1 MCNFF
6 SVVSDPRT
14 RDIMYF
20 RAAIRKDIIAGES
33 KYTDTDSHTSIADF
47 FGYKGKDEDQLNKY
61 EYNPLTEEFTVDQ
74 INGKDD
80 SKRVEKFCRGLDYK
94 TIVPELMIKPIVNP
108 LTDRFPKTVTK
119 KDKQRLAEWNSVR
132 NSVDNSVWD
141 SVENSV
147 ENSVGNSVRNS
158 VRNSVWDSVGNSVRN
173 SVRNSV
179 DNSVWNSV
187 WNSVGN
193 SVRNSVWAYVSSFID
208 TKYEYDFTCLLEL
221 WERGYVPSF
230 DGEVWR
236 LHKGLKAEIA
246 YTWKP

>member
-6 SVVSDPRT
+6 SVVSDPKT
-14 RDIMYF
+14 RGIMYF

-94 TIVPELMIKPIVNP
+94 TIVPELIIKPIVNP

-119 KDKQRLAEWNSVR
+119 KDKQRLEEWNSVR
-132 NSVDNSVWD
+132 DSVRDSVW
-141 SVENSV
+141 
-147 ENSVGNSVRNS
+147 NSVG
-158 VRNSVWDSVGNSVRN
+158 
-173 SVRNSV
+173 
-179 DNSVWNSV
+179 NSVWNSV